1 MHQLYKTGQVAVA
14 KPGRGILETFT
25 ITSDTGKM
33 FLVASDSG
41 CTSPLIL
48 QEAISE
54 GLILNVQSGTRAM
67 IQVAGGDKIPGTTY
81 MCLLPLE
88 ETNDRYNYKET
99 LATAVPTTIADIPL
113 MDIKMLSIDMFK
125 EYTNECETTGEEQI
139 YKLEHLP
146 SCYGGRISM
155 LLSSQTFRPKV
166 FFTSK
171 EE

>member
-1 MHQLYKTGQVAVA
+1 
-14 KPGRGILETFT
+14 
-25 ITSDTGKM
+25 M

-54 GLILNVQSGTRAM
+54 GLILNVQSGTRAR
-67 IQVAGGDKIPGTTY
+67 IQVAGGDKIPGVTY
-81 MCLLPLE
+81 MCLLPLM
-88 ETNDRYNYKET
+88 ETNDRYNYMET
-99 LATAVPTTIADIPL
+99 LATAVPTIIADIPL
-113 MDIKMLSIDMFK
+113 MDIK

-155 LLSSQTFRPKV
+155 LIIPNI
-166 FFTSK
+166 
-171 EE
+171 